1 MSNSTD
7 ASTTI
12 VETLFE
18 RTRTNLLA
26 SFEGFDLK
34 KALRLIIIIGGYIL
48 IRNIGSRELAKRKL
62 QNEVRRSQQEKS
74 DKNQENLIE
83 KPGQTSG
90 STSAMPFGWGNKT
103 RKRRK
108 EQQEAF
114 ADLVERINKEKK
126 KGNDLEDIEDL
137 LED

>member
-1 MSNSTD
+1 MSN
-7 ASTTI
+7 TTEAGSI
-12 VETLFE
+12 VDTLIE

-34 KALRLIIIIGGYIL
+34 KGLRLIIIVGGYIL

-62 QNEVRRSQQEKS
+62 QNEVRRSEQEKAS
-74 DKNQENLIE
+74 RNQENLIE
-83 KPGQTSG
+83 KPGEATGNS
-90 STSAMPFGWGNKT
+90 SATPFGWGNKT
-103 RKRRK
+103 RKRRQ

-114 ADLVERINKEKK
+114 ADLVERVNKEKK
-126 KGNDLEDIEDL
+126 KDNDLEDIEDL